1 MGQRW
6 TRNMNRISART
17 ARAAR
22 GATTFVSQPEPRT
35 IGSFAK
41 GRQLVAGNFLFA
53 GYLVESPGAMIWDLP
68 APDSAYVSTIHGFT
82 WLDDLAAVGDLAAR
96 EQAQD
101 FTFEWIARYGT
112 GKGPGWTPDLTGR
125 RLIRWINHAILL
137 LNGRSSE
144 ESAAYFRSL
153 SRQTNF
159 LGKRWKAASPGL
171 PRFEALTGL
180 IYAGL
185 ALSGMDGTVGAAARA
200 LAKECSREIDASGGL
215 LTRNPEDLLE
225 VFMLLNWAADALS
238 DAGRMPAREH
248 LDAIARIAPVMRA
261 LRHADGG
268 LARFHGGGRGMEGR
282 LEQGLA
288 TSGIKPLPP
297 EDIAMGYVRLAQART
312 TVIVDA
318 AAPPLG
324 PASAHAHASTLA
336 FELTSGRRP
345 MIVNCGSGATFG
357 KSWRRAGRATASH
370 STLGIGGVS
379 SSRLS
384 VPTLND
390 SDQPEYLLEVP
401 TEVTVAPHISD
412 DRVGFQL
419 GHNGYEATHGL
430 AHVRRLELGRDGRV
444 LEGEDALTA
453 IGQDGERRFDLAF
466 HKSNGRG
473 IPFASRFHLH
483 PDVDAHLD
491 MGGSA
496 VSLVLKS
503 GEIWVFRYSGP
514 ARLSLEPSVYLER
527 TRLSPRATRQI
538 VLTATALDY
547 ATRLGW
553 TFSKAQDTPSFVR
566 DFSVEEPM
574 VAH

>member
-1 MGQRW
+1 
-6 TRNMNRISART
+6 MNRFSART
-17 ARAAR
+17 VRSSKA
-22 GATTFVSQPEPRT
+22 ATTFVSQPEPRT
-35 IGSFAK
+35 IGSFVK

-68 APDSAYVSTIHGFT
+68 APDAAYVAQTQGFT

-96 EQAQD
+96 AQAQE
-101 FTFEWIARYGT
+101 FTHEWIRRYGN
-112 GKGPGWTPDLTGR
+112 GRGPGWTPDLTGR
-125 RLIRWINHAILL
+125 RLIRWINHAIML
-137 LNGRSSE
+137 LNGRSSQ
-144 ESAAYFRSL
+144 ESNAYFRSL

-159 LGKRWKAASPGL
+159 LNRRWRAASPGL

-180 IYAGL
+180 IYSGL
-185 ALSGMDGTVGAAARA
+185 ALSGMDGTVGAASRA
-200 LAKECSREIDASGGL
+200 LARECEREIDETGGI

-238 DAGRMPAREH
+238 DAGRMPGKAHHEG
-248 LDAIARIAPVMRA
+248 IARIAPVLRA
-261 LRHADGG
+261 VRHADGG
-268 LARFHGGGRGMEGR
+268 LARFHGGGRGQDGR

-288 TSGIKPLPP
+288 TSGIRPLGP
-297 EDIAMGYVRLAQART
+297 ERVAMGYVRLAQART

-318 AAPPLG
+318 AAPPSG
-324 PASAHAHASTLA
+324 AASAHAHASTLA

-370 STLGIGGVS
+370 STLAIEGVS
-379 SSRLS
+379 SSRFAAPALDNADKPELLS
-384 VPTLND
+384 
-390 SDQPEYLLEVP
+390 EVP
-401 TEVTVAPHISD
+401 TEVKVTPHIGQAG
-412 DRVGFQL
+412 VGFEL
-419 GHNGYEATHGL
+419 SHNGYEPTHGL
-430 AHVRRLELGRDGRV
+430 AHARRLELTPDGRR
-444 LEGEDALTA
+444 LDGEDGLVAL
-453 IGQDGERRFDLAF
+453 GPDGERRFDLAF

-473 IPFASRFHLH
+473 VAFSARFHLH

-491 MGGSA
+491 MGGAA
-496 VSLVLKS
+496 VSIVLKN

-527 TRLSPRATRQI
+527 TRLAPRATRQI
-538 VLTATALDY
+538 VLNATALDY

-566 DFSVEEPM
+566 DFAMEEPI
-574 VAH
+574 VAN